1 MSERDKPSDET
12 SGNPYADQ
20 LSAMTRTFTQLVERN
35 QSLMGSFLDT
45 SHRAMV
51 PDADP
56 MNVGSSFEKAGEKL
70 SGDPQ
75 KLMQANHAL
84 WKEHMALWQEM
95 ALRVFR
101 EMPEGDDGGFGR
113 DKRFRHEDWAKN
125 PLFEYIRKSY
135 QITSRWMMK
144 TVAEIEGLDESD
156 RAKVEF
162 HTQLLVDS
170 FAPTNFFATN
180 PEALRT
186 MVETN
191 GESLVKG
198 MRNLV
203 RDLDPKTSQ
212 LNIMMTDPDGFRLG
226 VDIATAPGKVVY
238 QNDLVQLIQY
248 APTTTKVHARPLVI
262 APPWINKFY
271 ILDLQPKNSF
281 IRWAVDAGY
290 TVFVISW
297 VNPDSELGGKTFED
311 YMQEGILDVLDAV
324 ERATGEREVSM
335 IGYCIGGTLLSAT
348 LAWMAETGD
357 DRIKAATFFASQ
369 ADFSEAGDLKLFADE
384 AQVAHLERLMED
396 KGYLEGSS
404 MATTFN
410 LLRANDLIWSFYVDN
425 YLLGKEPAK
434 FDLLYWNADSTRM
447 PRETHLFYL
456 RQCYIE
462 NNLAEARRH
471 HAEGRADR
479 SLEGDDP
486 DLPAGGEGRSH
497 RPLPVRVQVDR
508 ALRRPRPLHARGL
521 GSHRR
526 RHQPA
531 RGEEVPALDQRG
543 PAERTSTPGSRA
555 PSSTRARGGEDW
567 DRWLKKHSGKKVD
580 ATRAGR
586 RRARRHRGRTGELR
600 CRPELTESS
609 GPARRTVRRL
619 ARAPSAAGRAPVS
632 RLVRES
638 RRGRPL
644 PSRPAS
650 GPRG

>member
-20 LSAMTRTFTQLVERN
+20 LSAMTRTFSELVERN

-45 SHRAMV
+45 SHRTMV

-56 MNVGSSFEKAGEKL
+56 MNVGPSLGKAGEKL

-113 DKRFRHEDWAKN
+113 DKRFRHEDWAAN

-135 QITSRWMMK
+135 QITSRWMMR

-198 MRNLV
+198 MQNLV

-212 LNIMMTDPDGFRLG
+212 LNITMTDPDGFRLG

-248 APTTTKVHARPLVI
+248 APTTKRVHARPLVI

-357 DRIKAATFFASQ
+357 DRIVAATFFASQ

-396 KGYLEGSS
+396 KGYLDGSS

-410 LLRANDLIWSFYVDN
+410 LLRAKDLIWSFYVDN

-462 NNLAEARRH
+462 NNLAKPGGVTLKGVPIDLSKVTIPIYLQAAKDDHIAPYPSVFKSTGLYGGPVRFMLAGSGHIAGVINPPAANKYQHWINEDQPKDLDAW
-471 HAEGRADR
+471 
-479 SLEGDDP
+479 LEG
-486 DLPAGGEGRSH
+486 AVEH
-497 RPLPVRVQVDR
+497 
-508 ALRRPRPLHARGL
+508 
-521 GSHRR
+521 
-526 RHQPA
+526 
-531 RGEEVPALDQRG
+531 
-543 PAERTSTPGSRA
+543 PGSWW
-555 PSSTRARGGEDW
+555 EDW
-567 DRWLKKHSGKKVD
+567 DRWLKKHSGRKVD
-580 ATRAGR
+580 ARVPGD
-586 RRARRHRGRTGELR
+586 GELDVIEDA
-600 CRPELTESS
+600 PGSYV
-609 GPARRTVRRL
+609 AVR
-619 ARAPSAAGRAPVS
+619 S
-632 RLVRES
+632 
-638 RRGRPL
+638 
-644 PSRPAS
+644 
-650 GPRG
+650 

>member
-20 LSAMTRTFTQLVERN
+20 LSAMTRTFSELVERN

-45 SHRAMV
+45 SHRTMV

-56 MNVGSSFEKAGEKL
+56 MNVGRRSGRPARSSPVTRR
-70 SGDPQ
+70 SSCRRTTR
-75 KLMQANHAL
+75 L

-113 DKRFRHEDWAKN
+113 DKRFRHEDWAAN

-135 QITSRWMMK
+135 QITSRWMMR

-410 LLRANDLIWSFYVDN
+410 LLRAKDLIWSFYVDN

-462 NNLAEARRH
+462 NNLAKPGGITLKGVPIDLSKVTIPIYLQAAKDDHIAPYPSVFKSTALYGGPVRFMLAGSGHIAGVINPPAAKKYQHWINEDQPKDLDAW
-471 HAEGRADR
+471 
-479 SLEGDDP
+479 LEG
-486 DLPAGGEGRSH
+486 AVEH
-497 RPLPVRVQVDR
+497 
-508 ALRRPRPLHARGL
+508 
-521 GSHRR
+521 
-526 RHQPA
+526 
-531 RGEEVPALDQRG
+531 
-543 PAERTSTPGSRA
+543 PGSWW
-555 PSSTRARGGEDW
+555 EDW

-580 ATRAGR
+580 ARVPGD
-586 RRARRHRGRTGELR
+586 GELDVIEDA
-600 CRPELTESS
+600 PGSYV
-609 GPARRTVRRL
+609 AVR
-619 ARAPSAAGRAPVS
+619 S
-632 RLVRES
+632 
-638 RRGRPL
+638 
-644 PSRPAS
+644 
-650 GPRG
+650 